1 LSRLGVLVVLLLV
14 LAACSPHPDRLP
26 RDDDGLAALKA
37 RIQADGGWRCD
48 SLGGSLKSGL
58 LLGYFLRERRLPVEI
73 GDGDRCISA
82 AAIAAL
88 GSPML
93 IKSARGALVF
103 HGPQR
108 SLDPF
113 ERANVEMSLVL
124 WEVPEPLRRRIMAL
138 APDEYWSHDVAAL
151 QILLAAR
158 R

>member
-1 LSRLGVLVVLLLV
+1 
-14 LAACSPHPDRLP
+14 
-26 RDDDGLAALKA
+26 
-37 RIQADGGWRCD
+37 
-48 SLGGSLKSGL
+48 
-58 LLGYFLRERRLPVEI
+58 
-73 GDGDRCISA
+73 
-82 AAIAAL
+82 
-88 GSPML
+88 ML

-138 APDEYWSHDVAAL
+138 APDEYWSPDVAAL